1 MELKESL
8 AINKE
13 NPKELCWGMLPKTK
27 SWETNLFFGVSF
39 NFH

>member
-27 SWETNLFFGVSF
+27 SWEKNLFFGVSF